1 MKMLRSWLSD
11 VQQEVSW
18 EPFCEFL
25 RGLEFFLNS
34 RCIRNNKEVTTCT
47 AVKRHLIYSF
57 TLYILQCFCMIFFF
71 NDASTL
77 FGFEWINCWEC
88 WREEQQRNFYILHEF
103 FGSDRPLGLQA
114 EAEIAQGPISAC
126 YLCCLLLIGCRDRG
140 LIKQKWGC
148 GVNVHYN

>member
-1 MKMLRSWLSD
+1 MSSWRFPESL
-11 VQQEVSW
+11 
-18 EPFCEFL
+18 FLKFL
-25 RGLEFFLNS
+25 RGSGVFFTTWCS
-34 RCIRNNKEVTTCT
+34 IRNNKEVANCT

-57 TLYILQCFCMIFFF
+57 TLYILQCFCMIHFIIIIFH
-71 NDASTL
+71 DAYTL

-88 WREEQQRNFYILHEF
+88 WRKKQQRNFSILQEF